1 MLIFT
6 AIILLTVAG
15 ACSSGTSSFEEY
27 SEGYGDVKLQENVE
41 ENSLY
46 GGNITSHDH
55 ESDNLI
61 NATGTSSYAT
71 WTESFDQHQKGV
83 LDILLVIDNSGSMS
97 ARQHKLAQ
105 DLPALLSY
113 VSDSD
118 WQVAVIGTKL
128 KSCLSESVTKHTPN
142 FEDKYT
148 DLVKLGATTN
158 GEFYFYK
165 AIHGLQG
172 ECNGTSSAWL
182 RKGSTIAVL
191 IVGDQHNECHGYNDG
206 GEINSQGNWEQL
218 PLDALCR
225 SSDLISYL
233 GEIRPSGN
241 AKVYGIIPAAPQW
254 GMYIDD
260 DPTVMSIFQSY
271 SSISEASYEST
282 LQEISQNVQNV
293 LNNVFMLSHVP
304 AGNVEVSIDGDA
316 PLSDSQYAIDSE
328 GKLLAF
334 NKGYVPP
341 ENAEIEVSY
350 SYLTE

>member
-1 MLIFT
+1 MLIFM
-6 AIILLTVAG
+6 AIVLLTVAG
-15 ACSSGTSSFEEY
+15 ACSSGPASFEEY
-27 SEGYGDVKLQENVE
+27 SETYSDMTREVE
-41 ENSLY
+41 VERSNIS
-46 GGNITSHDH
+46 GGNITSHDQ
-55 ESDNLI
+55 ESDNVI
-61 NATGTSSYAT
+61 EATGTSSYAT
-71 WTESFDQHQKGV
+71 WTDRFDQHQKGV

-97 ARQHKLAQ
+97 ARQHKLAR

-142 FEDKYT
+142 FEDRYT
-148 DLVKLGATTN
+148 ELVKLGATTN
-158 GEFYFYK
+158 GEYYFYK

-172 ECNGTSSAWL
+172 ECDGTSSAWL

-191 IVGDQHNECHGYNDG
+191 IVGDQHNECHGYDDG
-206 GEINSQGNWEQL
+206 GETMGESL
-218 PLDALCR
+218 PADALCK

-254 GMYIDD
+254 GAYIGK

-271 SSISEASYEST
+271 SSISEASYKNT
-282 LQEISQNVQNV
+282 LQEISQNVQTV

-334 NKGYVPP
+334 NKGYLPP